1 MYEAH
6 TVKMQQDALRLTDV
20 VERYQR
26 FRTAAREIVGN
37 DPRREDLVTHSL
49 INLDLSDALRES
61 LTHGLE

>member
-1 MYEAH
+1 MYEAN
-6 TVKMQQDALRLTDV
+6 TAKMQQAAQRLLEQ

-26 FRTAAREIVGN
+26 YRTAAREIVGN

-49 INLDLSDALRES
+49 INMDLSDAIRES